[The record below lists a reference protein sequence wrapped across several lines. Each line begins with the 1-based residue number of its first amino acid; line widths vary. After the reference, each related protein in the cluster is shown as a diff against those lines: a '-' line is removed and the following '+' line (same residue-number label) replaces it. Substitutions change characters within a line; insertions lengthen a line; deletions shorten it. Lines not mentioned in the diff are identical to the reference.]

1 MMAVQ
6 FSVTR
11 VDRVGSPIRANRRG
25 WIASGWLILVVV
37 LTWWSPVGMSRQ
49 GFLYEGDPTVD
60 PRWLYPILA
69 VMLALMLL
77 GGLAMLR
84 IYRLNRHLHREVREC
99 RTAEA
104 KFRGLVEQSLAG
116 ICIIQDDRFV
126 YVNPKFAEMFGHTV
140 EEIAGRLGPCDLIAQ
155 PDRERVGESLRRCL
169 DGETSGIRHT
179 FGAIRKDGFPIDI
192 EVNGETADYE
202 GRPAIVGMVLDITDR
217 KRTQRQLNYLAFY
230 DPLTDL
236 PNRALCFDRL
246 GQALVRNRRRG
257 ESFALLLLDLDG
269 FKAVNDSHGHKTGD
283 ALLQAVGR
291 RLKGCV
297 RESDT
302 VARTG
307 GDEFVVLLPHLQEPD
322 HATLV
327 AGKIILALAE
337 PFLLAGHECRV
348 GTSIGLCIAPEDGRD
363 IETLLGHADAAM
375 YDSKTRGKN
384 TWTRYRPA
392 LSNGKSLKVA
402 IMEWSEEWCVG
413 VPVIDDQ
420 HAGLVALLNRIG
432 DAVKTGQEAERIM
445 ALFDELVVFTRHHFE
460 TEERLMDRHGYA
472 DALVHQQAHRKLVED
487 LLGIKRQFDSAS
499 LMLSLQALKEWLC
512 KHITESDRHLAEVL
526 VASGAM
532 PSQTE
537 RRAASA

>member
-1 MMAVQ
+1 MGNQ
-6 FSVTR
+6 T
-11 VDRVGSPIRANRRG
+11 RANRRG

-37 LTWWSPVGMSRQ
+37 LVWWPPVGMSRQ
-49 GFLYEGDPTVD
+49 GFLYEGDPMVD
-60 PRWLYPILA
+60 PRWLYPLLA
-69 VMLALMLL
+69 VMLALVLL
-77 GGLAMLR
+77 GGLAMLS
-84 IYRLNRHLHREVREC
+84 IYRLNRHLRREVREC
-99 RTAEA
+99 RIAEA
-104 KFRGLVEQSLAG
+104 RFRGLVEQSLAG

-140 EEIAGRLGPCDLIAQ
+140 EEIAGRLGPPDLIAQ
-155 PDRERVGESLRRCL
+155 PDRERIGESLRRCL
-169 DGETSGIRHT
+169 DGETGGIRHT

-192 EVNGETADYE
+192 EVNGETVDYE

-269 FKAVNDSHGHKTGD
+269 FKAVNDRHGHKTGD

-337 PFLLAGHECRV
+337 PFLLSGHECRV
-348 GTSIGLCIAPEDGRD
+348 GTSIGICIAPEDGRD

-392 LSNGKSLKVA
+392 LSSGKSLKVA
-402 IMEWSEEWCVG
+402 FLEWGDEWRLG

-420 HAGLVALLNRIG
+420 HAGLAALLNRIG
-432 DAVKTGQEAERIM
+432 DAVKTGQEVDRIM
-445 ALFDELVVFTRHHFE
+445 GLFDELVVFTRHHFE
-460 TEERLMDRHGYA
+460 TEERLMDQHGYA

-487 LLGIKRQFDSAS
+487 LLGIQHQFDSAS
-499 LMLSLQALKEWLC
+499 LMLSLRALKDWLC
-512 KHITESDRHLAEVL
+512 KHITENDRPLAEAL
-526 VASGAM
+526 VAGTM
-532 PSQTE
+532 PSQPA